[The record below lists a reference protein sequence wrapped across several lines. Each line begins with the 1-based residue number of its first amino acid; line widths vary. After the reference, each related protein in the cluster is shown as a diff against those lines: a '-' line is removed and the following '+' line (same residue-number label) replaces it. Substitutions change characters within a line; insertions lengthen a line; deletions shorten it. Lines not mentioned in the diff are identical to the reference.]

1 MPSYKTG
8 KWAKQ
13 ILAQRRE
20 DGLWGNFHTLSCP
33 VSGKSYTTEQAIR
46 RLYYLGFTA
55 DDEVIQ
61 TALRRMEQCVKGELA
76 IDGYFEKKHDWPF
89 FEKLMLS
96 AWLRI
101 FEPQNETALEVAYQW
116 AQIAEKAFSS
126 GSYNRED
133 DISAFVQWKG
143 RKPKSGFET
152 GFGMFYH
159 AALLVGVLPP
169 KIEDL
174 FLDYCLSKPD
184 GMFYIYDKPLNQPPE
199 RFASRSASCYFA
211 AIEVLSRYAQAEEKL
226 NFVRDWL
233 YANQEEN
240 GQWDFG
246 EKAKDGIYF
255 PLSDRWDK
263 QTRRVDSTYRIG
275 KFLSSPC
282 YCGHDCSKCIT
293 YIATQKND
301 DALRVK
307 SQQFYKET
315 FKVELPIEKFN
326 CMGGRSKNVFELCKD
341 CPFIECCNRHNVD
354 SCNKCQEY
362 PCKEI
367 LEYQAKYVNQCNQI

>member
-1 MPSYKTG
+1 MPCYKTG

-33 VSGKSYTTEQAIR
+33 VPGKNYTTEQAMR
-46 RLYYLGFTA
+46 RLYYLGYTA

-116 AQIAEKAFSS
+116 AQVSEKAFSS

-174 FLDYCLSKPD
+174 FFGLLLVKT
-184 GMFYIYDKPLNQPPE
+184 GWN
-199 RFASRSASCYFA
+199 
-211 AIEVLSRYAQAEEKL
+211 VLHIR
-226 NFVRDWL
+226 
-233 YANQEEN
+233 
-240 GQWDFG
+240 
-246 EKAKDGIYF
+246 
-255 PLSDRWDK
+255 
-263 QTRRVDSTYRIG
+263 
-275 KFLSSPC
+275 
-282 YCGHDCSKCIT
+282 
-293 YIATQKND
+293 
-301 DALRVK
+301 
-307 SQQFYKET
+307 
-315 FKVELPIEKFN
+315 
-326 CMGGRSKNVFELCKD
+326 
-341 CPFIECCNRHNVD
+341 
-354 SCNKCQEY
+354 
-362 PCKEI
+362 
-367 LEYQAKYVNQCNQI
+367 